1 MPLSRSDGTGAS
13 PAKTEL
19 PGSAK
24 AAEHAIAA
32 TAKNTDIAAAFRTID
47 LTDDIV
53 YFFFTSK
60 EGLSQTLSP
69 ISPMPWPWLRMRR
82 ILLP

>member
-1 MPLSRSDGTGAS
+1 MSRIGDKDAS
-13 PAKTEL
+13 PAEAEV

-24 AAEHAIAA
+24 AAEDAIAA
-32 TAKNTDIAAAFRTID
+32 TVKITDIAAAFRTID
-47 LTDDIV
+47 LTDDLV
-53 YFFFTSK
+53 CFPFTSK

-69 ISPMPWPWLRMRR
+69 FSPTPWPWLRMRR